1 MYINFP
7 PPVLQPS
14 MSNVPSQSQLHEVG
28 CSSATSPLIA
38 SSGTKRKRPSG
49 KSTEAL
55 GNQAVQASN
64 GKEAELSCGDEVPN
78 DETTSVSIGCAAK
91 VTVTW
96 PAEVTVTQ
104 PAEVT
109 GTQPAEWSCSFRLS

>member
-1 MYINFP
+1 M
-7 PPVLQPS
+7 
-14 MSNVPSQSQLHEVG
+14 
-28 CSSATSPLIA
+28 LIGDLPFDRLFRNKAQKA
-38 SSGTKRKRPSG
+38 S
-49 KSTEAL
+49 
-55 GNQAVQASN
+55 

-96 PAEVTVTQ
+96 PAEVTVTE

>member
-1 MYINFP
+1 
-7 PPVLQPS
+7 VLIGDLPFDRLFRNKAQK
-14 MSNVPSQSQLHEVG
+14 
-28 CSSATSPLIA
+28 A
-38 SSGTKRKRPSG
+38 SG
-49 KSTEAL
+49 KSTEVF

-96 PAEVTVTQ
+96 PAEVTVTE